1 MTCVTVRCDGR
12 QNPKTATDAKACPLF
27 TLYFKNGMLHH
38 LLVKRL
44 LCSLALSSLF
54 LLPGCYGGSHPSR
67 VGSVAPD
74 FTVQDSDR
82 KVTLRQFRGSVVV
95 LNFWAT
101 WCPPCL
107 QELPSMIS
115 MQGRMRETGVTV
127 LAVSIDVDENMYHR
141 FLKERGVNLLTV
153 RDPEQKTASLYGT
166 FGWPESYI
174 IDRNGVV
181 RRKVV
186 GPVDWNSPEITDFLS
201 KL

>member
-1 MTCVTVRCDGR
+1 MAGESKQADSNRWPVRNLLPAHFDFSNR
-12 QNPKTATDAKACPLF
+12 
-27 TLYFKNGMLHH
+27 MLDHRP
-38 LLVKRL
+38 VKRCHL
-44 LCSLALSSLF
+44 SLALLSLF
-54 LLPGCYGGSHPSR
+54 LLPGCYSGSHPSR

-74 FTVQDSDR
+74 FTVQDSDL

-115 MQGRMRETGVTV
+115 MQARMRAKGVTV

-166 FGWPESYI
+166 FGWPETYI
-174 IDRNGVV
+174 IDRTGVL
-181 RRKVV
+181 RRKLV
-186 GPVDWNSPEITDFLS
+186 GPVDWNSPEITDYLS

>member
-1 MTCVTVRCDGR
+1 MDHR
-12 QNPKTATDAKACPLF
+12 
-27 TLYFKNGMLHH
+27 
-38 LLVKRL
+38 LVKRFFSNS
-44 LCSLALSSLF
+44 SLLF
-54 LLPGCYGGSHPSR
+54 LLLLTGCYSGSHPSR
-67 VGSVAPD
+67 VGSAAPD

-115 MQGRMRETGVTV
+115 MQARMRDKGITV
-127 LAVSIDVDENMYHR
+127 VAVSIDVDENMYHR

-174 IDRNGVV
+174 IDRNGLV

-201 KL
+201 RL